1 MVAGRLLGILALLY
15 FYASVSTDGRKKRRK
30 AKHEWKVGR

>member
-15 FYASVSTDGRKKRRK
+15 FYTSVSTG
-30 AKHEWKVGR
+30 WKEEKEKGEA